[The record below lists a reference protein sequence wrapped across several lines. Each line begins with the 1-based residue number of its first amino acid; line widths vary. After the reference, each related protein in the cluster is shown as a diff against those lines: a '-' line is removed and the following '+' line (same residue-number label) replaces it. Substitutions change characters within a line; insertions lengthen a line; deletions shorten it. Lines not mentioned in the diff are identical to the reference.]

1 MKKFTTLL
9 ALFFFTA
16 CASSAPKKAASHEGW
31 YGDNEKKLQAM
42 IKVEGNQSKTY
53 DPAHKPVATFDW
65 DNTVLKNDGGDA
77 TFFWMLAHDLI
88 KTPKSWS
95 KTSAFLTEKAVHTLF
110 QTCGTKRPGF
120 PLITH
125 LGDPCADLLLSIYD
139 DSKLPKNRGGDSAWK
154 PEFNP
159 DTLNPAYAWFSS
171 LLAGYRPEEV
181 KKFTADALA
190 DNLAHTPGT
199 KQKIG
204 AKEVVNW
211 VRYYSQQKA
220 LIHEL
225 QQNGF
230 DVWIVSASP
239 QAVVEV
245 YAAGVEVPSDHVIG
259 IRSLLDKKSN
269 RKGVY
274 TTDLEGC
281 GTYPDHS
288 NAIIT
293 FRQGKRCFINKI
305 IFGEKNPKAMLD
317 KKSPTIFA
325 AGDSETDVFF
335 VRDAKYHLV
344 INRNYTELMCNAYA
358 NQDGNWLINPM
369 FQQPKPQKIPKHIG
383 EPAYACRKFG
393 LPDQAVDTIFG
404 FYE

>member
-1 MKKFTTLL
+1 MKKITTFL
-9 ALFFFTA
+9 ALVLFTA
-16 CASSAPKKAASHEGW
+16 CASSAPKKVTASASDGW

-42 IKVEGNQSKTY
+42 IKAEGKQSKKY
-53 DPAHKPVATFDW
+53 DPAHQPVATFDW

-77 TFFWMLAHDLI
+77 TFFWMLTHDLI

-95 KTSAFLTEKAVHTLF
+95 KTSRFLTEKAVHTLA
-110 QTCGTKRPGF
+110 QTCGTQHPGS

-139 DSKLPKNRGGDSAWK
+139 DSKLPKNMGGDYAWK
-154 PEFNP
+154 LDFNL
-159 DTLNPAYAWFSS
+159 DALNPAYAWFGS
-171 LLAGYRPEEV
+171 LLAGYRPEAV
-181 KKFTADALA
+181 RKFTADALA
-190 DNLAHTPGT
+190 ENLAHPPGT

-204 AKEVVNW
+204 AKDVVNW

-225 QQNGF
+225 QENGF

-245 YAAGVEVPSDHVIG
+245 YAAGVDVPADHVIG
-259 IRSLLDKKSN
+259 IRSLTNKQ
-269 RKGVY
+269 GAY
-274 TTDLEGC
+274 TADLEGC

-293 FRQGKRCFINKI
+293 FRQGKRCFINKV
-305 IFGEKNPKAMLD
+305 IFAEKDPKAMLD
-317 KKSPTIFA
+317 KRSGTTFA

-344 INRNYTELMCNAYA
+344 INRNYTELKLA
-358 NQDGNWLINPM
+358 D
-369 FQQPKPQKIPKHIG
+369 
-383 EPAYACRKFG
+383 
-393 LPDQAVDTIFG
+393 
-404 FYE
+404 